1 MVDKVVAT
9 PAALELISELKLQYG
24 PELMFHQSG
33 GCCDNSA
40 ANCYLPGEITMGAG
54 DVFLGEIGGCR
65 FYIGIA
71 QYEYW
76 KHTQL
81 IIDVIEGHGGT
92 LSLEGPTGK
101 AFHTRSRVFTD
112 EELKELGI
120 ERPAPCST
128 SYLFQLSRRRRA
140 KRTTVTPLRAWRVEG
155 MTSTQSS
162 YGVVTGSPSLLP
174 MTVPAFSITS
184 KPVKGSVKVKPSLF
198 ATTGPVT
205 SKAHWRGAS
214 L

>member
-1 MVDKVVAT
+1 MQPKVIAT
-9 PAALELISELKLQYG
+9 DAALQLIETLKTKYG
-24 PELMFHQSG
+24 PLMFHQSG

-120 ERPAPCST
+120 ERPAP
-128 SYLFQLSRRRRA
+128 
-140 KRTTVTPLRAWRVEG
+140 
-155 MTSTQSS
+155 
-162 YGVVTGSPSLLP
+162 
-174 MTVPAFSITS
+174 
-184 KPVKGSVKVKPSLF
+184 
-198 ATTGPVT
+198 
-205 SKAHWRGAS
+205 
-214 L
+214 